1 MKVILQDLDENGGV
15 DMEEA
20 DDCKESLQN
29 FLDYVEKNYIGH
41 KSRVGWSLPR
51 YPPSLWNQVE
61 NALSGGQMSTNRNE
75 GYHSRLRASIKQN
88 STIWALLSELIDV
101 EAETRAKREEDRAN
115 IDYRHEDEASEGEDG
130 DAMPVGEHPG
140 SGKKYQ
146 RKQKMRWLRNIIL
159 KREEYAP
166 VAYLKRVSHLEAF

>member
-1 MKVILQDLDENGGV
+1 M
-15 DMEEA
+15 
-20 DDCKESLQN
+20 
-29 FLDYVEKNYIGH
+29 
-41 KSRVGWSLPR
+41 PR

-61 NALSGGQMSTNRNE
+61 NALSGGQLSTNRNE
-75 GYHSRLRASIKQN
+75 GYHSRLRSSIKNN
-88 STIWALLSELIDV
+88 SSIWALLSEIIDI

-130 DAMPVGEHPG
+130 DPRPGGSRDHPG
-140 SGKKYQ
+140 VSQKFQ

-159 KREEYAP
+159 KRDEYTP